1 MKKFYSIITCT
12 AVAATVFS
20 TDAQVRWNP
29 ADWQVVD
36 GGNTQLV
43 DKDHMEVIVTPV
55 SGKDHCHIYNAVDL
69 TFTAE
74 EPYLIMHFEASEG
87 IRANK
92 QHSMF
97 KFYNDFEKYNELSAE
112 AIDGYNGYVFDQTF
126 NVDKGDG
133 YVVYRGKYDAADEDI
148 FTNGWD
154 YTKTVECGNIWVIDL
169 RQVPTKNG
177 GYIFGKNDVPTFS
190 ITHTRAPWWTAVDG
204 APARMKSA
212 LQIEICTNVIPD
224 GTTKAEFLADKTV
237 QYRYIATAS
246 QFDIFTDEALLS
258 RANIAE
264 IDPAKVKKLIDNYR
278 SKAAL
283 TGDYVEKR
291 DITTTGIGEVLSNQT
306 VGFAVNGNRISCQGA
321 VSMEL
326 YNVTGTRVASA
337 PGESVEAQPGLYIAR
352 AIAADGNV
360 ITGKIIIK

>member
-1 MKKFYSIITCT
+1 MKKFYSIIACA

-29 ADWQVVD
+29 AEWQVVD
-36 GGNTQLV
+36 GGNTQLL
-43 DKDHMEVIVTPV
+43 DKDHAEVIVTPV

-69 TFTAE
+69 TFTSA

-87 IRANK
+87 LRANK

-97 KFYNDFEKYNELSAE
+97 KFYNDFEKYNELSE
-112 AIDGYNGYVFDQTF
+112 EQINGYNGYVFDQTF

-133 YVVYRGKYDAADEDI
+133 YVVYRGKYDDTDEDI
-148 FTNGWD
+148 FTNGWG
-154 YTKTVECGNIWVIDL
+154 YTSTVGRGNIWVIDL

-177 GYIFGKNDVPTFS
+177 GFIFDKETVPTFS
-190 ITHTRAPWWTAVDG
+190 ITHTRAPWWTAVEG

-212 LQIEICTNVIPD
+212 LQIEICSNVIPD
-224 GTTKAEFLADKTV
+224 GTTKAEFLADKSV

-246 QFDIFTDEALLS
+246 PYDIENLEGTQT
-258 RANIAE
+258 RANSDK
-264 IDPAKVKKLIDNYR
+264 IDPAKVKKLIDDYR
-278 SKAAL
+278 SNAEK
-283 TGDYVEKR
+283 TGNYKETR
-291 DITTTGIGEVLSNQT
+291 DINTGVKEIYASASPN
-306 VGFAVNGNRISCQGA
+306 FNVNGNVISCQDA

-326 YNVTGTRVASA
+326 YNVNGSIVASVA
-337 PGESVEAQPGLYIAR
+337 GESVEAQSGLYIVR

-360 ITGKIIIK
+360 MTGKVIIK